1 MSESGQPS
9 LNALPDGEA
18 ELAVVLRLTW
28 EDVAA
33 IGQEASRLAARAQRA
48 VTMDEAVSHRLRS
61 RPPTASHAK
70 PTQASAA
77 ALPALAPNG
86 HAPGEQ
92 ARQAI
97 DKINGRSGPDTA

>member
-1 MSESGQPS
+1 MPESGQPP
-9 LNALPDGEA
+9 LHALPDGEA

-48 VTMDEAVSHRLRS
+48 VTLDEAVSHRLRS
-61 RPPTASHAK
+61 RPPASHAK
-70 PTQASAA
+70 PPQTGAT
-77 ALPALAPNG
+77 ALPVSVANG
-86 HAPGEQ
+86 RAPGEQ

-97 DKINGRSGPDTA
+97 DKINGRSGPEAV